1 MKLIIKTPSRLHMGL
16 IDLRADL
23 GRAFGSIGVGIQS
36 PNVILTAE
44 KSDSLIVEG
53 PQAERFRSFAERFMQ
68 SINTKVNCK
77 IKVEKTIPMHVGLGS
92 GTQSAL
98 AVASLIS
105 RINNLNI
112 SVEEAAVLTGRASIS
127 SIGIGVFKH
136 GGFIVDAGH
145 KVEIWER
152 SKKERK
158 SIAPIV
164 FRHPFPKDWLFVVVL
179 TEEKRSGPSGEEEKK
194 AFNDL
199 PTPKKEWA
207 NDICRLVHLN
217 LIPALI
223 EQDITTF
230 GKALTKIQILTG
242 KYFEKIQGGIFSSR
256 LAEESCKKMLKA
268 GAKAVGQSSWGP
280 TVYALAEGSKEAT
293 KIAQSLQP
301 LLGSELEKK
310 VFIVAADNKGAKLR
324 RIR

>member
-36 PNVILTAE
+36 PNVVLTAE
-44 KSDSLIVEG
+44 ESDKLVIEG
-53 PQAERFRSFAERFMQ
+53 PQADRFRSFAERFMQ
-68 SINTKVNCK
+68 SINASVNCR

-98 AVASLIS
+98 AISSLIS
-105 RINNLNI
+105 RLNNL
-112 SVEEAAVLTGRASIS
+112 SVPVEEAAVLTGRASIS
-127 SIGIGVFKH
+127 SIGIGVFKY

-145 KVEIWER
+145 KVDTWER

-164 FRHPFPKDWLFVVVL
+164 FRRPFPKDWLFVVAL
-179 TEEKRSGPSGEEEKK
+179 TEERRIGPSGEEEKR
-194 AFNDL
+194 AFEAL
-199 PTPKKEWA
+199 PTPKKEWTT
-207 NDICRLVHLN
+207 DICRLVHLN

-223 EQDITTF
+223 EHDILTF

-242 KYFEKIQGGIFSSR
+242 KCFEKIQGGIFSSR
-256 LAEESCKKMLKA
+256 LAEESCKKMLKS

-280 TVYALAEGSKEAT
+280 TVYALAEGTKEAS

-301 LLGSELEKK
+301 LLGSELERK
-310 VFIVAADNKGAKLR
+310 VFIVAADNKGARLQ
-324 RIR
+324 RIS